1 MRVMES
7 LARLMTKRNLEI
19 LEFIARAERPPCIR
33 EIAER
38 IGCSPAKAHQAVV
51 LFRKEGMVTTE
62 RKKNTLTVQPDRSNA
77 LYQRIKSAINI
88 NAILKSKAYR
98 QLKKQGII
106 SVYGSY
112 AKGTDDHLS
121 DVDLLIVT
129 NEKSGNVIGHASSLG
144 EELRREVR
152 PFRISPEG
160 LRKLERKDEVFS
172 TDLRLTAI
180 GLNGDPFDSE
190 RVF

>member
-1 MRVMES
+1 MES

-33 EIAER
+33 EIAGQ
-38 IGCSPAKAHQAVV
+38 IGCSPAKAHQAVA
-51 LFRKEGMVTTE
+51 LFRREGMVTTE

-98 QLKKQGII
+98 QLKKQGSI

-121 DVDLLIVT
+121 DVDLLIVST
-129 NEKSGNVIGHASSLG
+129 MDQAEIHEGIRFLAK
-144 EELRREVR
+144 ELQREVH
-152 PFRISPEG
+152 PYVATPEK
-160 LRKLERKDEVFS
+160 LRKLHDKDYEFYIRLKLTMIQLHGEAYGPEAVF
-172 TDLRLTAI
+172 
-180 GLNGDPFDSE
+180 
-190 RVF
+190 